1 MTRHCDV
8 ASSKDIQSSLP
19 ALSKLAGGIGDHMV
33 RSCGTI
39 GGSLA
44 NNDPAACYPSAVL
57 ALGATVV
64 TNERSITADDFLSIN
79 LIRFS
84 NLIQCFTHGDTMLNT
99 ITNQRSSNKVWPKR

>member
-1 MTRHCDV
+1 
-8 ASSKDIQSSLP
+8 
-19 ALSKLAGGIGDHMV
+19 MV

-64 TNERSITADDFLSIN
+64 TTNERSITADNFFEGMFETALNEDEIITEIKFQIPEKASYIKFPN
-79 LIRFS
+79 PASRYAMVGVFMVKKAEG
-84 NLIQCFTHGDTMLNT
+84 CFCCCYWS
-99 ITNQRSSNKVWPKR
+99 R